1 MDDLVSML
9 PIMDSALKAIEVPE
23 RRALVLRF
31 IEFVKQ
37 TSEHLIKY
45 ASPSNSG
52 ELGFITSFNVSYS
65 LYLA

>member
-23 RRALVLRF
+23 RRALVLDF
-31 IEFVKQ
+31 IEFVKR
-37 TSEHLIKY
+37 TSDHLNDY

-52 ELGFITSFNVSYS
+52 ELSFMTSFDVSYS
-65 LYLA
+65 LI

>member
-1 MDDLVSML
+1 MDVLVSML
-9 PIMDSALKAIEVPE
+9 PIMHSVLQGIEVPE
-23 RRALVLRF
+23 HRALVFRF

-52 ELGFITSFNVSYS
+52 ELGFITSFEVSYS